1 MAAMDPL
8 LMPTSGPVRR
18 AAPGVLE
25 TRGGR
30 LVLAAL
36 GWVCLA
42 LGIVTLFLPLLPTT
56 VFLLIALWALSQSSA
71 PGYRW
76 LREHPRLGPTMREW
90 DDHGVIPPRAK
101 VFAITGLVSSE
112 GIVGFFA
119 DDNWLIAVI
128 VGLVTVPVAVYIA
141 TRPSN
146 HADRAAL

>member
-1 MAAMDPL
+1 MALMNPL
-8 LMPTSGPVRR
+8 LIPGPGHRTT
-18 AAPGVLE
+18 PSVLE

-30 LVLAAL
+30 LALAVL
-36 GWVCLA
+36 GWICLA
-42 LGIVTLFLPLLPTT
+42 LGVVTLFLPLLPTT
-56 VFLLIALWALSQSSA
+56 VFLLVALWALSQSSA

-112 GIVGFFA
+112 GVIGFFA
-119 DDNWLIAVI
+119 DDNWLVALI
-128 VGLVTVPVAVYIA
+128 VGLVTVPVGIYIV

-146 HADRAAL
+146 HADGATL